1 MEGKKRKEM
10 AGYSEDLRVK
20 VVEFLKKGHT
30 IKETAETFGVSMKS
44 VSIWKKMD
52 KEGKRLVF
60 EFVPRS
66 PHRINHEKLL
76 AYVKEHPDAY
86 LREIAAHFS
95 VGLTTIWNAL
105 HRLGIRYKKTKKL
118 PRSRSKKAGKI
129 YRIRKKT
136 EQK

>member
-1 MEGKKRKEM
+1 MPV
-10 AGYSEDLRVK
+10 YSEDLRVK
-20 VVEFLKKGHT
+20 VVEFVKKGHT
-30 IKETAETFGVSMKS
+30 HREAAEVFGVCMKS
-44 VSIWKKMD
+44 ICTWKKLD

-86 LREIAAHFS
+86 LREIAAHFA

-105 HRLGIRYKKTKKL
+105 HRLGVKYKKTKNL
-118 PRSRSKKAGKI
+118 QRSGFRKAEKI
-129 YRIRKKT
+129 YRIPKKT
-136 EQK
+136 GQK

>member
-1 MEGKKRKEM
+1 M

-105 HRLGIRYKKTKKL
+105 HRLGVRKN
-118 PRSRSKKAGKI
+118 GKF
-129 YRIRKKT
+129 T
-136 EQK
+136 EKQIQKSGKNLWNAQLRVVFKMD

>member
-1 MEGKKRKEM
+1 M
-10 AGYSEDLRVK
+10 
-20 VVEFLKKGHT
+20 
-30 IKETAETFGVSMKS
+30 
-44 VSIWKKMD
+44 SIFMGWCK
-52 KEGKRLVF
+52 GKRLVF

-105 HRLGIRYKKTKKL
+105 HRLGVRYKKTKNL
-118 PRSRSKKAGKI
+118 PRIDPGKAEKICRIPKK
-129 YRIRKKT
+129 IRKKISWFLLMNQALT
-136 EQK
+136 GIYIEIIVAL